1 MSSLNR
7 RTFTILTEVT
17 SDLPESYYQEHDIR
31 PVPMQ
36 YTLDGTEH
44 EGGVQG
50 PEELHLFYDKLRE
63 GVPAKTSAVS
73 PEQMTGLFRRELE
86 ADRDVLYLGFS
97 SGLTSGYQ
105 SALLARDSLLEEYP
119 GRIVCVDSL
128 CASLGQ
134 GLFLDY
140 IVRKRD
146 EGLDLEACGKAAEEI
161 RQHVCHYFTVDD
173 LNHLYR
179 GGRVSKT
186 AAIFGTMLGIKPV
199 MHVDE
204 EGRLI
209 PHGKVRGR
217 RQSLDS
223 LVASMGGKL
232 SQELPNPYVFI
243 SHGDCEADARY
254 VADQVKS
261 RYGVPCKVMNPI
273 GPIVGAHSGPGTVAL
288 FFLGKDRA
296 EKRL

>member
-1 MSSLNR
+1 MSMNAR
-7 RTFTILTEVT
+7 NFTILTEVT
-17 SDLPESYYQEHDIR
+17 SDLPESYYQKHQVR
-31 PVPMQ
+31 PIPMQ
-36 YTLDGTEH
+36 YTLDGVEH
-44 EGGVQG
+44 PGTVES
-50 PEELHLFYDKLRE
+50 PEELRQFYEKLRQ

-73 PEQMTGLFRRELE
+73 PEQMTSLFREELE
-86 ADRDVLYLGFS
+86 AGKDVLYLGFS

-105 SALLARDSLLEEYP
+105 SALIARDTLEEAYP
-119 GRIVCVDSL
+119 ERIACVDSL

-134 GLFLDY
+134 GLFVDY
-140 IVRKRD
+140 VVRKRD
-146 EGLDLEACGKAAEEI
+146 EGLSLTDCAKAAEEI
-161 RQHVCHYFTVDD
+161 VQHVCHYFTVDD

-204 EGRLI
+204 EGHLI
-209 PHGKVRGR
+209 PHGKIRGR

-232 SQELPNPYVFI
+232 SEDYPNPYVFI
-243 SHGDCEADARY
+243 SHGDCKADAEY
-254 VADQVKS
+254 VAAQVKA
-261 RYGVPCKVMNPI
+261 RYGVPCQVLNPI

-288 FFLGKDRA
+288 FFLGADRA
-296 EKRL
+296 EKRI

>member
-1 MSSLNR
+1 MSMNAR
-7 RTFTILTEVT
+7 NFTILTEVT
-17 SDLPESYYQEHDIR
+17 SDLPESYYHKHQVR
-31 PVPMQ
+31 PIPMQ
-36 YTLDGTEH
+36 YTLDGVEH
-44 EGGVQG
+44 PGTVES
-50 PEELHLFYDKLRE
+50 PEELRQFYEKLRQ

-73 PEQMTGLFRRELE
+73 PEQMTSLFREELE
-86 ADRDVLYLGFS
+86 AGKDVLYLGFS

-105 SALLARDSLLEEYP
+105 SALIARDTLGEAYP
-119 GRIVCVDSL
+119 ERIACVDSL

-134 GLFLDY
+134 GLFVDY
-140 IVRKRD
+140 VVRKRD
-146 EGLDLEACGKAAEEI
+146 EGLSLADCAKAAEEI
-161 RQHVCHYFTVDD
+161 VQHVCHYFTVDD

-204 EGRLI
+204 EGHLI
-209 PHGKVRGR
+209 PHGKIRGR

-232 SQELPNPYVFI
+232 SEDYPNPYVFV
-243 SHGDCEADARY
+243 SHGDCKADAEY
-254 VADQVKS
+254 VAAQVKA
-261 RYGVPCKVMNPI
+261 RYGVPCQVLNPI

-288 FFLGKDRA
+288 FFLGADRA
-296 EKRL
+296 EKRI